1 MSRRVKD
8 SMTRY
13 SILSTASKYNNSCSP
28 CNYSAENTSTEN
40 EDGNDD
46 NDKDAD
52 AAVIVDI
59 DEYEILRESGIL
71 FTQTFTDQFK
81 LNT

>member
-1 MSRRVKD
+1 
-8 SMTRY
+8 MTRY

-40 EDGNDD
+40 EDDNDD

-59 DEYEILRESGIL
+59 DDNGIP
-71 FTQTFTDQFK
+71 
-81 LNT
+81 